1 MGGGIEKMIKFVK
14 FTIILCCAGTSSVA
28 DNIFISQYVFEWG
41 EKNPKIVENYLR
53 ASLDTNAVSAYI
65 LGNLYLWGI
74 FFQKDMQKADWFIT
88 KAANMKLPEAINSI
102 GDGYYSGDIRP
113 QNIKMALK
121 YYKKAANM
129 GFGVSQF
136 NAGIVLLNTAKS
148 IKALYLARFYLDK
161 ASKNRDN
168 LKEVVDVAKRYK
180 RDIDKKLKQY
190 R

>member
-1 MGGGIEKMIKFVK
+1 MKFIKFAIVS
-14 FTIILCCAGTSSVA
+14 CCIGASSFA
-28 DNIFISQYVFEWG
+28 DNIFINQYVFEWG

-65 LGNLYLWGI
+65 LGNLYLCGI
-74 FFQKDMQKADWFIT
+74 FFPKDIQKADWFIT
-88 KAANMKLPEAINSI
+88 KAANMNLPEAINSI

-121 YYKKAANM
+121 YYEKAANM
-129 GFGVSQF
+129 GFGVAQF

-148 IKALYLARFYLDK
+148 KKELLFARFYLDK

-180 RDIDKKLKQY
+180 RDTDKKLKKYQ
-190 R
+190 